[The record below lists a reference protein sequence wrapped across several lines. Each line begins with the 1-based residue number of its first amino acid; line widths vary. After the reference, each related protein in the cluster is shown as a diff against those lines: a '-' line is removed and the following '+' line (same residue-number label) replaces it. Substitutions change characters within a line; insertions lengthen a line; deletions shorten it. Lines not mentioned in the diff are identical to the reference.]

1 MRTDSS
7 TDSKRGGTVNIPNHI
22 GEAGRELWL
31 AVTAETDADLTERQA
46 ALLKLACEQADDL
59 ELLKQVVIEQGAIVT
74 GSAGQ
79 PVLNS
84 ALQEMRQARQSI
96 ARLVTTITRQQLSA
110 SEQARKNVSH
120 RWAKRTGHPAPA
132 TPRVLP
138 EAR

>member
-1 MRTDSS
+1 MEMPD
-7 TDSKRGGTVNIPNHI
+7 HI
-22 GEAGRELWL
+22 GAAGRELWL
-31 AVTAETDADLTERQA
+31 AVTAEADAELTERQA
-46 ALLKLACEQADDL
+46 ALLRLACEQADDL
-59 ELLKQVVIEQGAIVT
+59 ELLKQVVIEQGAIVK

-120 RWAKRTGHPAPA
+120 RWAERAGHPAPSKL
-132 TPRVLP
+132 RVLP
-138 EAR
+138 EAK

>member
-1 MRTDSS
+1 MEMPDHL
-7 TDSKRGGTVNIPNHI
+7 GH
-22 GEAGRELWL
+22 AGRELWR
-31 AVTAETDADLTERQA
+31 AVTAEAEAELTERQA

-59 ELLKQVVIEQGAIVT
+59 ELLKQVVIEEGAIVT

-84 ALQEMRQARQSI
+84 ALQEMRQSRQSI
-96 ARLVTTITRQQLSA
+96 ARLITQITRQQLTA

-120 RWAKRTGHPAPA
+120 RWAKRAGHPAPSKL
-132 TPRVLP
+132 RVLP